1 MIRLSLGGIMRR
13 SQPLQSILTL
23 LLIAGGC
30 TPPPPLP
37 SEEPPQEVVCVVP
50 ESEGGSYLLVDTRR
64 DTLSVM
70 RDGRIEKSFENIA
83 FGSAGA
89 GRKRRRGDDITPQ
102 GRYRI
107 TEIRRSGK
115 FGHFIALDY
124 PSLEDA
130 QRALNDKRITPAT
143 FELIRASHLQGKP
156 PPQDTILGGHIG
168 IHGVG
173 KGDPKIHQFINWTSG
188 CIALEDRQLI
198 QLLPWI
204 RCGMV
209 VKIQ

>member
-1 MIRLSLGGIMRR
+1 MRR
-13 SQPLQSILTL
+13 SPPLQQISSLAAF
-23 LLIAGGC
+23 LLILGC
-30 TPPPPLP
+30 HPPPPIAP
-37 SEEPPQEVVCVVP
+37 EEPPEEVVCTIP
-50 ESEGGSYLLVDTRR
+50 ESEKGSSLLVDTRR
-64 DTLSVM
+64 ETLSILK
-70 RDGRIEKSFENIA
+70 DGRIEKIFENIA
-83 FGSAGA
+83 LGTAGA
-89 GRKRRRGDDITPQ
+89 GRKRRRGDDITPL

-107 TEIRRSGK
+107 TAIRKSSK

-130 QRALNDKRITPAT
+130 QRALDDKRITPAT
-143 FELIRASHLQGKP
+143 FALIKASHREGRP

-173 KGDPKIHQFINWTSG
+173 RGDRKIHRFINWTSG
-188 CIALEDRQLI
+188 CIALEDYQLS

-209 VKIQ
+209 VKIE